1 MKNILDRYETMKSKI
16 ILLWKPLLAVMF
28 WGNSFIATKIAL
40 RELNPLTIITMRLLL
55 SIILLGSIALFTKRD
70 FRISVKNHSWI
81 LLLAA
86 VAVFHLWIQITGL
99 NETTASNTGWIIGF
113 TPVFIAILGI
123 LFFGERLKLVN
134 TFGMLLAFCGL
145 VLLISKGNIFSIG
158 LISHKGDLLV
168 LASTVTW
175 SFYSILNK
183 KISITYS
190 PMMMILYLFIMM
202 MIIVAPLSV
211 NGESIHSVLT
221 LPAEGWGAVLFLGI
235 FCSGIA
241 YVLWAQSLK
250 DIDASKVGAFLYV
263 EPFFTV
269 ISAGFIL
276 GEKISLL
283 MLFSGIVITIGVIL
297 VNKKFV
303 KVVQA

>member
-1 MKNILDRYETMKSKI
+1 MKTKI
-16 ILLWKPLLAVMF
+16 IQFWKPFLAVML

-40 RELNPLTIITMRLLL
+40 REINPLTIITLRLLL
-55 SIILLGSIALFTKRD
+55 SIVLLGSVAIYTKRN
-70 FRISVKNHSWI
+70 FKISVKSHTWI

-113 TPVFIAILGI
+113 TPVFIAIFGI
-123 LFFGERLKLVN
+123 IFFKERLKFVN
-134 TFGMLLAFCGL
+134 TAGMLLAFFGL
-145 VLLISKGNIFSIG
+145 VLLISKGNILSIG
-158 LISHKGDLLV
+158 LISHRGDFLV

-175 SFYSILNK
+175 SVYSILNK
-183 KISITYS
+183 KITITYS
-190 PMMMILYLFIMM
+190 PLMMIFYLFITMT
-202 MIIVAPLSV
+202 IVVAPLSI
-211 NGESIHSVLT
+211 NPSSIHSVLRLT
-221 LPAEGWGAVLFLGI
+221 IEGWGAVLFLGV

-250 DIDASKVGAFLYV
+250 NIDASKVGAFLYI

-269 ISAGFIL
+269 ISAGYIL
-276 GEKISLL
+276 EERISLL
-283 MLFSGIVITIGVIL
+283 MILSGIIITIGVVL